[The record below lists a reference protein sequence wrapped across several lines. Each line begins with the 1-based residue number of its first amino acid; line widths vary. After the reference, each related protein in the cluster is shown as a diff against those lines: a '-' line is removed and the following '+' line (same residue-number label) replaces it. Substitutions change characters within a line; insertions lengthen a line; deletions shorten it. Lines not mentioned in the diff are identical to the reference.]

1 MFMYVLV
8 FLLQYGKYYY
18 GSVVK
23 KINSWREHLFLLK
36 DLTIKFASQKSKYHR
51 HVFIL
56 YIFIPTLLGNVLK
69 KNIFWKITNSLLH
82 LY

>member
-8 FLLQYGKYYY
+8 FLLQYGKYY
-18 GSVVK
+18 GSVVTHGD
-23 KINSWREHLFLLK
+23 REHLFLLK

-69 KNIFWKITNSLLH
+69 KTIFWKITNT
-82 LY
+82 

>member
-18 GSVVK
+18 GSVVTHGENISSCK
-23 KINSWREHLFLLK
+23 KIWPSNSPLK
-36 DLTIKFASQKSKYHR
+36 SQNITN
-51 HVFIL
+51 VFIL

-69 KNIFWKITNSLLH
+69 KNIFWKITNI
-82 LY
+82 